1 MKFFDLKNKLEITS
15 ITNPTVLCVGNFDGV
30 HLGHRQLVDSV
41 LVNYEKLENQFPNIR
56 TGAWFFDSTF
66 YKSAN
71 DIYSIDEKIDA
82 FAALGLDYA
91 IIADFD
97 EVKSL
102 SPEEF
107 VESVLKNDCK
117 CVHAVCGENFRFGS
131 RAMGDA
137 KMISELM
144 GGCSS
149 IISLLSI
156 NGCVVSSTQIR
167 EHLSQGEIEKAN
179 ILLGDNYSIC
189 ETVVHGKALG
199 RKLGIPTAN
208 QNVTNKKIILKS
220 GIYSTICTLDGHKYF
235 GVTNVGTRPTVE
247 DTDHKNV
254 ETYLIDFDG
263 ECYGKKIKVEFVSRV
278 RDEMKFESV
287 DALTN
292 QIKKDISA
300 TKTYFNI
307 Q

>member
-1 MKFFDLKNKLEITS
+1 MKFIDLKNKLEIAS
-15 ITNPTVLCVGNFDGV
+15 ITDPTVLCVGNFDGV

-41 LVNYEKLENQFPNIR
+41 LLNSEKLKNQFPDIR
-56 TGAWFFDSTF
+56 TGAWFFDSTS

-71 DIYSIDEKIDA
+71 DIYSIHEKIDA
-82 FAALGLDYA
+82 FADLGLDYA

-107 VESVLKNDCK
+107 VQCVLTNDCK
-117 CVHAVCGENFRFGS
+117 CIHAVCGENFRFGS

-137 KMISELM
+137 KMLSELM
-144 GGCSS
+144 NGNTS

-156 NGCVVSSTQIR
+156 DGCVVSSTYIR
-167 EHLSQGEIEKAN
+167 ELLSQGEIERAN
-179 ILLGDNYSIC
+179 LLLGDNYSIC
-189 ETVVHGKALG
+189 EKVVHGKALG
-199 RKLGIPTAN
+199 RKLGIPTVN
-208 QNVTNKKIILKS
+208 QNVTNKKIILKN
-220 GIYSTICTLDGHKYF
+220 GIYSTICTLDGNKYF

-247 DTDHKNV
+247 NTDHKNV
-254 ETYLIDFDG
+254 ETYLIAFEG
-263 ECYGKKIKVEFVSRV
+263 ECYDKEIKIEFLSRV

-287 DALTN
+287 EALTN
-292 QIKKDISA
+292 QIKKDIST
-300 TKTYFNI
+300 TKAYFNI